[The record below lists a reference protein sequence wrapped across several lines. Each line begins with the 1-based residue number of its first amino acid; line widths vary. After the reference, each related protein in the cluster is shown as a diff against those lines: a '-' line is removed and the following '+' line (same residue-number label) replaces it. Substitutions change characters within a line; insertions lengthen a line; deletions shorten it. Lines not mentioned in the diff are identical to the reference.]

1 MAMQEALQQAG
12 TGLRR
17 TVADSVARSPQHHRR
32 DHRRARGNGN
42 GNGSAKPD
50 AERLATFLGWFSI
63 GLGLAEVAAPRT
75 VAQWIGVRDDDR
87 NCGILRAMGLREI
100 ASGVGILTR
109 PQPAGWVWS
118 RVGGDVMDLSL
129 LGAALTSDRS
139 QRGRVTAAT
148 AAVAGITVLDA
159 FCAEQ
164 LSEGSQ
170 GGQTG
175 SSTASGGALAR
186 LTSLAPSMSRTIH
199 VRKAITIGKPAE
211 ELYRFWR
218 NLENLPRVMR
228 YLESVRKID
237 DRRSHWTAKAPFN
250 RTVEWDAE
258 ITEDQANRRL
268 AWRSLPGA
276 DVDNEG
282 SVEFERAP
290 GGRGTVVH
298 VELRYDPPGGVVGAT
313 IAKLFGK
320 EPSQQVQED
329 LRAFKQVMEVGEVV
343 LSDSTAKGW
352 GAAQPPTDGNTAAA
366 RS

>member
-1 MAMQEALQQAG
+1 
-12 TGLRR
+12 
-17 TVADSVARSPQHHRR
+17 
-32 DHRRARGNGN
+32 
-42 GNGSAKPD
+42 
-50 AERLATFLGWFSI
+50 
-63 GLGLAEVAAPRT
+63 
-75 VAQWIGVRDDDR
+75 
-87 NCGILRAMGLREI
+87 
-100 ASGVGILTR
+100 
-109 PQPAGWVWS
+109 
-118 RVGGDVMDLSL
+118 
-129 LGAALTSDRS
+129 
-139 QRGRVTAAT
+139 
-148 AAVAGITVLDA
+148 
-159 FCAEQ
+159 
-164 LSEGSQ
+164 
-170 GGQTG
+170 
-175 SSTASGGALAR
+175 
-186 LTSLAPSMSRTIH
+186 
-199 VRKAITIGKPAE
+199 
-211 ELYRFWR
+211 
-218 NLENLPRVMR
+218 MR